1 LGPVQVEEETKQKF
15 DVDRAGG
22 IFLGV
27 LLNSPLYK
35 EWFHLQEGDPVL
47 FTMKGQLRP
56 VAFPN
61 QTTILEDIKSFSG

>member
-1 LGPVQVEEETKQKF
+1 MQVEEETKQKF

-22 IFLGV
+22 VFLGV

-56 VAFPN
+56 VAYPN
-61 QTTILEDIKSFSG
+61 QAIALQDVTALSN